1 MPFAVSAAVD
11 WVPDT
16 ALEPVHEPDAVHAVA
31 FVAVH
36 VSVDVEPEATLVG
49 EAVNVS
55 VGAGNSETVTD
66 CVAEP
71 PEPVHVSVY
80 EPFAVSAPVDCVPDV
95 ALLPD
100 QPPDAV
106 QLVAF
111 VVLHVSDDAEPD
123 ATLVG
128 DADNVSVGAGNTA
141 TATDCAIDPPVPVQV
156 NV

>member
-1 MPFAVSAAVD
+1 M
-11 WVPDT
+11 
-16 ALEPVHEPDAVHAVA
+16 PVHEPDAVHAVA
-31 FVAVH
+31 FVELQ
-36 VSVDVEPEATLVG
+36 VSVDADPDATLVG
-49 EAVNVS
+49 EALNVT
-55 VGAGNSETVTD
+55 VGTAKIETDAACVT
-66 CVAEP
+66 EP
-71 PEPVHVSVY
+71 PAPEHVSENDV
-80 EPFAVSAPVDCVPDV
+80 FALSAPVDCVPDV